1 MTRILVLAALVLFS
15 AGCIVH
21 TSVGDFD
28 CEPTIVG
35 AGHAD
40 FGAPACTRVK

>member
-1 MTRILVLAALVLFS
+1 VVKIIIVALLALLS

-28 CEPTIVG
+28 CQPTIVG

-40 FGAPACTRVK
+40 FGTPACTRVK